1 MRPAAMGALALVA
14 AACTAP
20 VKQYDIM
27 STTLTCEQANE
38 HAYRTLVVMGFTVT
52 AFEPAAVGRRGLLR
66 GSRETSAG
74 GEAATVRV
82 TCDGQAVAVEASQ
95 DGRVLGQIDFKR
107 GYYMSF
113 AGLEEQAAMRS
124 SAAAAEEARSF
135 ATKREKGV
143 QVVLE
148 PVRGLGAKLDFDLD
162 LAAGGVLPVK
172 LQIKNVTERAYRVDP
187 REVVLVRADGQ
198 RVPPLTT
205 AQAAAQVA
213 TALRAQG
220 VAVGDDEVRRRLDA
234 RQVTGTEVPA
244 TQSLTGYLYYPLA
257 AYVKGR
263 VVLEDPAAEES
274 EGFVV
279 EF

>member
-1 MRPAAMGALALVA
+1 
-14 AACTAP
+14 
-20 VKQYDIM
+20 
-27 STTLTCEQANE
+27 
-38 HAYRTLVVMGFTVT
+38 
-52 AFEPAAVGRRGLLR
+52 
-66 GSRETSAG
+66 
-74 GEAATVRV
+74 
-82 TCDGQAVAVEASQ
+82 
-95 DGRVLGQIDFKR
+95 
-107 GYYMSF
+107 
-113 AGLEEQAAMRS
+113 
-124 SAAAAEEARSF
+124 
-135 ATKREKGV
+135 
-143 QVVLE
+143 
-148 PVRGLGAKLDFDLD
+148 
-162 LAAGGVLPVK
+162 VK